1 LIKLRAAIRTLKLLR
16 LDPRL
21 ATDGTM
27 LKAHKS
33 KTTFEAACQVA
44 KSELNRPENS
54 FDISKLPFQIEYE
67 CVEPFRSQT
76 EIDFWG
82 GTSAFDQAHCV
93 PLINRINDILAAE
106 ELRSIFFPSKEP
118 SVFKVIERFFSD
130 DAVRVLR
137 ISMEF
142 LPVLHRTRE
151 IIANA
156 LARNLLAYAR
166 QGRFKVQPLVLALDE
181 AHQALSPK
189 LSDLAL
195 DFPLE
200 AFNIIA
206 KEGRKYGLTL
216 CLATQRPRD
225 IPDDVLSQGGTFFA
239 HRLVNEADR
248 GAVERA
254 TGSADSTILSHLPAM
269 APGEAF
275 IIGVDFPTPLRVRHA
290 PDCT

>member
-1 LIKLRAAIRTLKLLR
+1 
-16 LDPRL
+16 
-21 ATDGTM
+21 
-27 LKAHKS
+27 
-33 KTTFEAACQVA
+33 
-44 KSELNRPENS
+44 
-54 FDISKLPFQIEYE
+54 
-67 CVEPFRSQT
+67 
-76 EIDFWG
+76 
-82 GTSAFDQAHCV
+82 
-93 PLINRINDILAAE
+93 
-106 ELRSIFFPSKEP
+106 
-118 SVFKVIERFFSD
+118 
-130 DAVRVLR
+130 
-137 ISMEF
+137 MEF